1 MRMVKRV
8 DPLHRLAKNY
18 GFGLS
23 PVPSGSGMVRE
34 TLFANGRGVADRW
47 P

>member
-1 MRMVKRV
+1 MMKRV
-8 DPLHRLAKNY
+8 DPSPSLGENY

-34 TLFANGRGVADRW
+34 TLFANGRGVAARW